1 MRILSLDTSTEIG
14 GAALVDS
21 ETGLVCEVIIS
32 VRGRKKTFSE
42 RLMPTID
49 FLLESA
55 GCSIGDVGAFAL
67 TVGPGSFTGLRVGLS
82 TIKGLAFATGKSVVA
97 LPTFEV
103 LPYNHRYCAYPVCAI
118 LDARKGEVYA
128 SVFQWHDDRLCTIV
142 DVGVYE
148 INELLDSLT
157 PVKMVF
163 TGGAIVSC
171 GDIIRTRFRD
181 NAILAQTYVS
191 AINVGLL
198 ALERLK
204 AGNICHIEE
213 LSPIYI
219 KKSQAEQ
226 RYGCNNP
233 PDDGR

>member
-1 MRILSLDTSTEIG
+1 MRILSLDTSADVG
-14 GAALVDS
+14 GAALVDP
-21 ETGLVCEVIIS
+21 ETGLVGEVIIS

-42 RLMPTID
+42 HLMPAIN
-49 FLLESA
+49 FLLESV

-82 TIKGLAFATGKSVVA
+82 TIKGLAFATGKPVVA
-97 LPTFEV
+97 LPTFDV
-103 LPYNHRYCAYPVCAI
+103 LSYNHRYCAYPVCAI

-128 SVFQWHDDRLCTIV
+128 NVFQWHDDHLCTLV

-148 INELLDSLT
+148 INELLENLA
-157 PVKMVF
+157 PGKILF
-163 TGGAIVSC
+163 TGGAVASC
-171 GDIIRTRFRD
+171 GDIIRTRLGD
-181 NAILAQTYVS
+181 SAILTQDVS

-204 AGNICHIEE
+204 TGDICRIEE
-213 LSPIYI
+213 LSPIYL

-226 RYGCNNP
+226 QYGCSNP
-233 PDDGR
+233 PDDRR

>member
-1 MRILSLDTSTEIG
+1 MRILSLDTSVDVG

-21 ETGLVCEVIIS
+21 EAGIVGEIIIS
-32 VRGRKKTFSE
+32 VRGRKRTFSE
-42 RLMPTID
+42 HLMPAID

-55 GCSIGDVGAFAL
+55 GCSINDVGAFAMA
-67 TVGPGSFTGLRVGLS
+67 VGPGSFTGLRVGLS
-82 TIKGLAFATGKSVVA
+82 TIKGLAFATGKPVVA

-103 LPYNHRYCAYPVCAI
+103 LSYNHRYCAYPVCAI
-118 LDARKGEVYA
+118 LDAGKGEVYA
-128 SVFQWHDDRLCTIV
+128 SVFQWRDDRLCTLV

-148 INELLDSLT
+148 IRELLEGLA
-157 PVKMVF
+157 PGKILF
-163 TGGAIVSC
+163 TGGAVVSC
-171 GDIIRTRFRD
+171 GEIIRTRLRD

-204 AGNICHIEE
+204 TGDICCIEE
-213 LSPIYI
+213 IVPIYI

-226 RYGCNNP
+226 LYECNNP
-233 PDDGR
+233 PDDVK